1 MHTVS
6 LDRPTSQSRAVF
18 IFAFFYFHRFCV
30 TVDLLSK
37 NKISLD
43 RSQQPNSLK
52 SLSPRRN
59 NRCLL
64 PCLGSRPLVQWRCGT
79 SKQLFSHWWV
89 QCWETTPAR
98 DRTSVRMSCHARS
111 AATRLLPSPTTSSV
125 LQVSADR
132 MADAISSRPIS
143 MSGTG
148 LSAWLAQQRCGRS
161 RQPALLRCWDSQ
173 ARISRIRDF
182 WF

>member
-52 SLSPRRN
+52 SLSKRRN

-64 PCLGSRPLVQWRCGT
+64 PCLGSRPLVQ
-79 SKQLFSHWWV
+79 
-89 QCWETTPAR
+89 
-98 DRTSVRMSCHARS
+98 
-111 AATRLLPSPTTSSV
+111 
-125 LQVSADR
+125 
-132 MADAISSRPIS
+132 
-143 MSGTG
+143 
-148 LSAWLAQQRCGRS
+148 
-161 RQPALLRCWDSQ
+161 
-173 ARISRIRDF
+173 
-182 WF
+182 